1 MNVQKG
7 LFITLEGGEGS
18 GKTSLAL
25 TLQKHLE
32 AQGLEVMLTR
42 EPGGVSVAENIR
54 SVIMSE
60 DMDNTTEALLFAAAR
75 REHLVKKVLPALEK
89 GSIVICD
96 RFVHS
101 SLVYQGHVGGLGM
114 EMVFD
119 LNQFAIGELMP
130 DVTLYLDLPAE
141 VGIERIGA
149 NPAREVNRFDEK
161 VMAFHENVRKG
172 YLAIPEHFPK
182 QAFRKVDASGTKDSV
197 FESAMEILQPLLNE
211 HRTSVSSR

>member
-1 MNVQKG
+1 MKEKRG

-25 TLQKHLE
+25 SLQEHLE

-89 GSIVICD
+89 GIIVICD

-114 EMVFD
+114 EMVFE
-119 LNQFAIGELMP
+119 LNQFAIGDLMP

-149 NPAREVNRFDEK
+149 NPDREVNRFDEK
-161 VMAFHENVRKG
+161 VIAFHENVRKG
-172 YLAIPEHFPK
+172 YLAIPEHFPE
-182 QAFRKVDASGTKDSV
+182 QAFRKMEASGTKDSV
-197 FESAMEILQPLLNE
+197 FQSAIEILQPLLNE
-211 HRTSVSSR
+211 HQVSVSSQ